1 MVRRLWPVLIVLW
14 VAESAA
20 RPAAV
25 ATLSDLTW
33 QHRVLVVRAPAGGA
47 AVNTLKQRAAAVG
60 ERDLIWFVL
69 HEEQLL
75 SNYSGVLAADFAAT
89 LTSRLATAEAAVLLI
104 GKDGGTKLAASV
116 LDLGEIFARI
126 DTMPMRRS
134 EMRRQEKRRREVRQQ
149 QERMR

>member
-1 MVRRLWPVLIVLW
+1 M
-14 VAESAA
+14 
-20 RPAAV
+20 

-33 QHRVLVVRAPAGGA
+33 QHRVLVVRTPAGGA

-89 LTSRLATAEAAVLLI
+89 LTSRLAASGAAVLLI

-116 LDLGEIFARI
+116 LDLEEIFARI

-134 EMRRQEKRRREVRQQ
+134 EMRRQETRRQATRQREVRQQ